1 MTPELAL
8 CFAENAKYL
17 VLSSHVPKLIYYTHL
32 TALVLSLLVG
42 LFVYLNDRKSL
53 TNKIL
58 FWSLVPFLIWVFFN
72 VIIWA
77 SNQSDLI
84 MFLWSIQIMIEPLT
98 YIGMFYLVYV
108 FINKHDAQLKA
119 KIFAGI
125 VYTPLILITPTIYS
139 LEGFDLSLCIPIE
152 SFYAYYTYVLELLSI
167 IGIATYAIRRFLQ
180 EKSADTKREIALLA
194 TGVILFLLMWASGNI
209 FGSFTDDW
217 VNSQFGLFGTP
228 IFAAF
233 IGYLVVRYK
242 MFNVKLLG
250 TQVLVG
256 ALWMLV

>member
-17 VLSSHVPKLIYYTHL
+17 VLASHVPKLIYYTHL

-119 KIFAGI
+119 KIFS
-125 VYTPLILITPTIYS
+125 PLI
-139 LEGFDLSLCIPIE
+139 E
-152 SFYAYYTYVLELLSI
+152 SSRGPCKRVQESTNAVFPSAASTVGWEVRVMGESSVSATCVKSI
-167 IGIATYAIRRFLQ
+167 FS
-180 EKSADTKREIALLA
+180 K
-194 TGVILFLLMWASGNI
+194 
-209 FGSFTDDW
+209 
-217 VNSQFGLFGTP
+217 
-228 IFAAF
+228 
-233 IGYLVVRYK
+233 
-242 MFNVKLLG
+242 
-250 TQVLVG
+250 
-256 ALWMLV
+256 